1 MRRRFRILLLI
12 PVCAAVNSC
21 ATPFYW
27 QAIGGE
33 IEMLR
38 KRTPIDEVLAD
49 PSQSDRVKSALS
61 SVTSI
66 RSFAVH
72 TLGLPDN
79 DSYTTYADLGR
90 PYVVWNVVATPEFSI
105 VPKHWCFPF
114 AGCVSY
120 RGFFDEDKARHY
132 QRALEKAGL
141 DTYMGGSTA
150 YSTLGYFKDP
160 ILNTM
165 IDGGE
170 IYIASVLFHE
180 LAHQRLYVKSD
191 SAFSEAFAMTVE
203 EYGTQRWLEAKGD
216 TKGLDRYRKRL
227 HYRSQFSELVA
238 KQQRRLREVFAQP
251 ISADEKRREKA
262 EAYAQMRDDYR
273 VLKASWGGASDYD
286 GWFDQPLNNATLA
299 AVATYRR
306 WLPVLKARLERLGV
320 EGFYREME
328 RLASM
333 NNAQRQLVLQAWDSE
348 ESPADVLARS

>member
-12 PVCAAVNSC
+12 PACAAVNSC
-21 ATPFYW
+21 AMPFYW

-38 KRTPIDEVLAD
+38 KRTPIERVLAD
-49 PSQSDRVKSALS
+49 PTESDRVKSALS
-61 SVTSI
+61 GVASI

-72 TLGLPDN
+72 TLDLPDN
-79 DSYTTYADLGR
+79 KSYTTYADLGR
-90 PYVVWNVVATPEFSI
+90 RYVVWNVVATPEFST

-120 RGFFDEDKARHY
+120 RGFFDEDKARRY
-132 QRALEKAGL
+132 EKALEKEGL

-170 IYIASVLFHE
+170 QYIASVLFHE

-191 SAFSEAFAMTVE
+191 SAFSEAFAMAVE
-203 EYGTQRWLEAKGD
+203 EYGTERWLESRGD
-216 TKGLDRYRKRL
+216 ARALDRYRKRL
-227 HYRSQFSELVA
+227 RYRSEFSELVA
-238 KQQRRLREVFAQP
+238 KQERRLRDVFSRP
-251 ISADEKRREKA
+251 ISAQEKREAKA
-262 EAYAQMRDDYR
+262 AAFAQMRDDYR
-273 VLKASWGGASDYD
+273 VLKASWGGVSDYD

-306 WLPVLKARLERLGV
+306 WLPTLKARLERLGV
-320 EGFYREME
+320 QDFYAEME
-328 RLASM
+328 RLAKMS
-333 NNAQRQLVLQAWDSE
+333 NAERQLVLQAWDTQ
-348 ESPADVLARS
+348 ESPADVLARF